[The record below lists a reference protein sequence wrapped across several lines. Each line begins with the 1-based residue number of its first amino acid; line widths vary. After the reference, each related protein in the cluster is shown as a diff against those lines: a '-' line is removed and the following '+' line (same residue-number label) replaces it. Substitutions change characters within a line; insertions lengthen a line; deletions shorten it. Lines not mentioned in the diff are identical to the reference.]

1 MSAPAQPES
10 RPQPIR
16 APRPVYLGD
25 PKLDKMLGAIVE
37 LTAQLYVAKDR
48 ERVLEQLLIQ
58 KGVLTAEEIE
68 FYKASPEFDTAMQK
82 EREELLKAVIT
93 RNFFED

>member
-1 MSAPAQPES
+1 MTAQSES
-10 RPQPIR
+10 RVQPHR
-16 APRPVYLGD
+16 APRPLYLGD

-48 ERVLEQLLIQ
+48 ERVLEQLLIE
-58 KGVLTAEEIE
+58 KGILTAAELEQ
-68 FYKASPEFDTAMQK
+68 YKSSPEFDAEMQK
-82 EREELLKAVIT
+82 EREELLRAVIT